1 MSSIHSMQIF
11 EAEEM
16 KMGRMV
22 EEIKKIGSIA
32 GPMVGVILLFYLLQI
47 ISMMM
52 VGHLGSQLI
61 LSATA
66 LAFSCCSVFGF
77 NVLLGMAGA
86 LETLCGQAY
95 GAEQYQKLGIY
106 TYTAIISLA
115 LVSLPLS
122 LIWIFMGKLLP
133 LMHQDPS
140 ISQAAGKFSRCFI
153 PALFGYAV
161 FQPLVRFF
169 QTQSLIM
176 PLLISSVLTFCIH
189 IPFCWL
195 LVFKSSLGYLGAAFA
210 LDISIWLNILFLGLF
225 MRYSVA
231 CAKTRATVS
240 IEVLMEIPRVLRLAV
255 PSTLMLCLE
264 YWSFE
269 LVVILAGLLPNPKLE
284 TSVLALSLTTTGTV
298 YAIPYAIGAAAST
311 RVSNELGAGNPQGAQ
326 VAVQGA
332 ILMAFADA
340 VLFSSA
346 LLAGRRF
353 FGLMFSKNKQVVEY
367 FTTISPLVATTVAL
381 DAFQGVLTG
390 IARGCGWQKL
400 GTYINIGAY
409 YLIGIPISVVLG
421 FVLHLKGKGLWSGI
435 LVGAALQNIGLSILT
450 TNMNWDK
457 QAMKAKARTCD
468 GLEMERQSSEV
479 VI

>member
-1 MSSIHSMQIF
+1 MSRFWSVDSVPYPVSVRLRHLLKCLVPFERRFEANAVQIF

-22 EEIKKIGSIA
+22 QEMKKIGSIA
-32 GPMVGVILLFYLLQI
+32 GPMI

-189 IPFCWL
+189 IPICWL

-240 IEVLMEIPRVLRLAV
+240 MEVLMEIPRVLRLAV
-255 PSTLMLCLE
+255 PSTLMLC
-264 YWSFE
+264 
-269 LVVILAGLLPNPKLE
+269 
-284 TSVLALSLTTTGTV
+284 LTTTGTV

-367 FTTISPLVATTVAL
+367 FTTMSPFVATTVAL

-450 TNMNWDK
+450 TYMDWGK

-468 GLEMERQSSEV
+468 GLEMECQSSEV